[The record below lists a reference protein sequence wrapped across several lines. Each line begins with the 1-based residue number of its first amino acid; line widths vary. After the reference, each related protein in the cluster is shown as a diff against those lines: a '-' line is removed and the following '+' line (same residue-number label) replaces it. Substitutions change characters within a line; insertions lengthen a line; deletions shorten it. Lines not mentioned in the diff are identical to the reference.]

1 MPDGPPESHDYF
13 RYSSPTFYA
22 GVPTIQ
28 CPGYVPTCQ
37 MLPCS
42 HFSGFN
48 SPYITAC
55 VITRFILTFA
65 PNWGRDHP
73 AIVVNHGNLAK
84 AVGIWAGG
92 GARGV
97 FYHLILMA
105 RSLLAITQNKAVLL
119 ADVAQL
125 YDFIFHFR
133 QIRLDLTARLE
144 VSEILLK

>member
-1 MPDGPPESHDYF
+1 MP
-13 RYSSPTFYA
+13 
-22 GVPTIQ
+22 
-28 CPGYVPTCQ
+28 
-37 MLPCS
+37 
-42 HFSGFN
+42 
-48 SPYITAC
+48 C

-65 PNWGRDHP
+65 PNWGRDHS

-84 AVGIWAGG
+84 AVGILAGG
-92 GARGV
+92 VPGV

-105 RSLLAITQNKAVLL
+105 RLLLAITQNKAVLL

-144 VSEILLK
+144 ISEILLK

>member
-1 MPDGPPESHDYF
+1 MP
-13 RYSSPTFYA
+13 
-22 GVPTIQ
+22 
-28 CPGYVPTCQ
+28 
-37 MLPCS
+37 
-42 HFSGFN
+42 
-48 SPYITAC
+48 C

-92 GARGV
+92 WGCRGV

-105 RSLLAITQNKAVLL
+105 RLLLAITQNKAVLL

-144 VSEILLK
+144 ISEILLK

>member
-1 MPDGPPESHDYF
+1 MPCD
-13 RYSSPTFYA
+13 
-22 GVPTIQ
+22 
-28 CPGYVPTCQ
+28 
-37 MLPCS
+37 
-42 HFSGFN
+42 
-48 SPYITAC
+48 
-55 VITRFILTFA
+55 ITRFILTFA
-65 PNWGRDHP
+65 PNWSRDHP

-92 GARGV
+92 GVPGV

-105 RSLLAITQNKAVLL
+105 RLLLAITQNKAVLL

-144 VSEILLK
+144 ISEILLK